1 MENTSNNPPAQ
12 DSGASQPEEMKIEST
27 IRKVKVKT
35 INNLVYNL
43 EVSPTVI
50 TILFPNFFLLIFF
63 IDPHQRLQKRN

>member
-1 MENTSNNPPAQ
+1 MENTSNNPPQ

-35 INNLVYNL
+35 INNQVYSL

-50 TILFPNFFLLIFF
+50 IPLFSIFSY
-63 IDPHQRLQKRN
+63 